1 MFICNCEWE
10 MQKLKKNGKRINLN
24 LCPDSDTYP
33 YLFLV
38 KRTFRLITGEG
49 EMRHISFNIYL
60 LQSLKFVILSLI
72 VHENRQKILKILRPT
87 QEPRL
92 TVNGQ

>member
-1 MFICNCEWE
+1 MNGKCKN
-10 MQKLKKNGKRINLN
+10 KKKNGKRINLN

-72 VHENRQKILKILRPT
+72 VHEKRQKILKILRPT